1 MDRDS
6 FIFMSTKITTLE
18 SGLRVITDTVPEM
31 ETVALGVWADVGTR
45 HEELEHNGVAHMV
58 EHMMFNGTPTRTSRQ
73 IAEAVEDVGGQI
85 NAYTSREITA
95 YYIHLLKN
103 DMPMAMDI
111 LSDILQRPTFPDSEL
126 EKERDVIIQEIG
138 MTNDT
143 PDDVVF
149 DHYQETAYPG
159 QALGAPILGRADI
172 IANMKKET
180 LYDYVHRFYT
190 PEKLVISAAG
200 NVDHDSFVTTAQTMF
215 SDLPAD
221 THQTYAPARYEGGDK
236 RIEKDLEQSHV
247 VMGFR
252 GINRDDPDY
261 YSAVILGTVL
271 GGGMSSRLFQEIR
284 EKRGLVYSIYSS
296 HSSYHDDGQ
305 FEIYAG
311 TGPESLNKLVPVTCD
326 EIVKIMHDPITEAE
340 LNRAKAQIKAGI
352 LMSRESMLSR
362 ANRQAKYLINF
373 NAAPD
378 IAKLI
383 AKVDAVTVY
392 SVQKIAQKIFTGKP
406 TFSALGPVKDLES
419 YDKIR
424 ERLTV

>member
-1 MDRDS
+1 
-6 FIFMSTKITTLE
+6 MSIKITELD
-18 SGLRVITDTVPEM
+18 SGLRIITDTVPEM

-45 HEELEHNGVAHMV
+45 HEDLRHNGVAHMV

-111 LSDILQRPTFPDSEL
+111 LSDILQRPTFPDNEL
-126 EKERDVIIQEIG
+126 EKERGVILQEIG

-149 DHYQETAYPG
+149 DHYQETAYPD
-159 QALGAPILGRADI
+159 QALGAPILGRESI
-172 IANMKKET
+172 IEGMKKET

-190 PEKLVISAAG
+190 PRKLVVSAAG
-200 NVDHDSFVTTAQTMF
+200 NVNHEAFADVVRTMF
-215 SDLPAD
+215 ADLPQD
-221 THQTYAPARYEGGDK
+221 TNQSYAPARYAGGDK
-236 RIEKDLEQSHV
+236 RTEKELEQSHV
-247 VMGFR
+247 VMGFQ
-252 GINRDDPDY
+252 GINREDPDY
-261 YSAVILGTVL
+261 YSAVILATVL

-311 TGPESLNKLVPVTCD
+311 TGPESLDKLIPVTCE
-326 EIVKIMHDPITEAE
+326 EIVKIMQNPISEAE
-340 LNRAKAQIKAGI
+340 LSRAKAQIKAGI

-373 NAAPD
+373 GRAPD
-378 IAKLI
+378 VARLI
-383 AKVDAVTVY
+383 AQVDAVTIY
-392 SVQKIAQKIFTGKP
+392 SVQKIAQKIFSGKP
-406 TFSALGPVKDLES
+406 TLAALGPVKGLED
-419 YDKIR
+419 YEKIHA
-424 ERLTV
+424 RLAA

>member
-1 MDRDS
+1 
-6 FIFMSTKITTLE
+6 MSINVTRFDN
-18 SGLRVITDTVPEM
+18 GLRIITDAVPEM
-31 ETVALGVWADVGTR
+31 ETVAVGAWADVGTR
-45 HEELEHNGVAHMV
+45 HEDLKHNGVAHMV
-58 EHMMFNGTPTRTSRQ
+58 EHMMFNGTPTRSSRE

-126 EKERDVIIQEIG
+126 EKERGVIIQEIG

-149 DHYQETAYPG
+149 DHYQETAYPD
-159 QALGAPILGRADI
+159 QALGAPILGREDI
-172 IANMKKET
+172 IQNMKKET

-190 PEKLVISAAG
+190 PEKLVLSAAG
-200 NVDHDSFVTTAQTMF
+200 NVDHESFVHMARTMF
-215 SDLPAD
+215 ADLPAN
-221 THQTYAPARYEGGDK
+221 THQTYSPAQYKGGEF
-236 RIEKDLEQSHV
+236 RREKDLEQSHV
-247 VMGFR
+247 VLGFR
-252 GINRDDPDY
+252 GVDREDPDY
-261 YSAVILGTVL
+261 YSALILGTVM

-311 TGPESLNKLVPVTCD
+311 TGPESLNELIPVACA
-326 EIVKIMHDPITEAE
+326 ELVKIMQDPISDVE

-362 ANRQAKYLINF
+362 ANRQAKYLINYDT
-373 NAAPD
+373 APD
-378 IAKLI
+378 INRVI
-383 AKVDAVTVY
+383 AQVDSVTVY
-392 SVQKIAQKIFTGKP
+392 SVQKIAQKIFAGTP
-406 TFSALGPVKDLES
+406 TLAALGPIKDLES
-419 YDKIR
+419 YDKIIA
-424 ERLTV
+424 RLAA

>member
-1 MDRDS
+1 
-6 FIFMSTKITTLE
+6 MSIKVTELE
-18 SGLRVITDTVPEM
+18 NGLRVITDTVPEM
-31 ETVALGVWADVGTR
+31 ETVAAGVWADVGTR
-45 HEELEHNGVAHMV
+45 HEDMEHNGVAHMV
-58 EHMMFNGTPTRTSRQ
+58 EHMMFNGTPTRTSRE

-103 DMPMAMDI
+103 DLPMAMDI
-111 LSDILQRPTFPDSEL
+111 LSDILQRPIFPDNEL
-126 EKERDVIIQEIG
+126 EKERGVIIQEIG

-149 DHYQETAYPG
+149 DYYQETAYPN
-159 QALGAPILGRADI
+159 QALGAPILGREEI

-200 NVDHDSFVTTAQTMF
+200 NIDHETFVHMARTMF
-215 SDLPAD
+215 ADLPKD
-221 THQTYAPARYEGGDK
+221 THQTYAPAQYKGGEV
-236 RIEKDLEQSHV
+236 RVEKELEQSHV
-247 VMGFR
+247 VMGFQ
-252 GINRDDPDY
+252 GISREDPDY

-284 EKRGLVYSIYSS
+284 EKRGLVYSIYAS

-311 TGPESLNKLVPVTCD
+311 TGPESLNELVPVTCA
-326 EIVKIMHDPITEAE
+326 EIVKIMQDPITEAE

-373 NAAPD
+373 HRAPD
-378 IAKLI
+378 VSRLI
-383 AKVDAVTVY
+383 AQVDAVTVY
-392 SVQKIAQKIFTGKP
+392 SVQKIAQKIFAGTP
-406 TFSALGPVKDLES
+406 TLAALGPIKNLVS
-419 YDKIR
+419 YDSIR
-424 ERLTV
+424 KNLAA

>member
-1 MDRDS
+1 
-6 FIFMSTKITTLE
+6 MSIKVTTLD
-18 SGLRVITDTVPEM
+18 SGLRVITDSVPEM
-31 ETVALGVWADVGTR
+31 ETVAVGVWADVGTR
-45 HEELEHNGVAHMV
+45 HEDLKHNGVAHMV

-111 LSDILQRPTFPDSEL
+111 LSDILQRPTFPDNEL
-126 EKERDVIIQEIG
+126 EKERGVILQEIG

-149 DHYQETAYPG
+149 DYYQETAYPD
-159 QALGAPILGRADI
+159 QALGAPILGREEI
-172 IANMKKET
+172 IEGMKKET

-190 PEKLVISAAG
+190 PEKLVVSAAG
-200 NVDHDSFVTTAQTMF
+200 NVDHDSFVHTARTMF
-215 SDLPAD
+215 ADLPKD
-221 THQTYAPARYEGGDK
+221 THQSYKPAQYKGGDK
-236 RIEKDLEQSHV
+236 RMEKDLEQSHV
-247 VMGFR
+247 VLGFQ
-252 GINRDDPDY
+252 GVNREDPDY

-271 GGGMSSRLFQEIR
+271 GGGMSSRLFQEVR
-284 EKRGLVYSIYSS
+284 EKRGLVYSIYAS
-296 HSSYHDDGQ
+296 HSAYHDDGQ

-311 TGPESLNKLVPVTCD
+311 TGPENLGQLIPVTCE
-326 EIVKIMHDPITEAE
+326 EIVKIMQNPITEEE

-362 ANRQAKYLINF
+362 ANRQAKFLINF

-378 IAKLI
+378 VARLI
-383 AKVDAVTVY
+383 AQVDAVTVY
-392 SVQKIAQKIFTGKP
+392 TVQKIAQKIFIGTP
-406 TFSALGPVKDLES
+406 TLAALGPVKGLED
-419 YDKIR
+419 YNKIR
-424 ERLTV
+424 ERLAA

>member
-1 MDRDS
+1 
-6 FIFMSTKITTLE
+6 MSIKVTTLD

-45 HEELEHNGVAHMV
+45 HEDLKHNGVAHMV
-58 EHMMFNGTPTRTSRQ
+58 EHMMFNGTPTRNSRE

-111 LSDILQRPTFPDSEL
+111 LSDILQRPTFPDNEL
-126 EKERDVIIQEIG
+126 EKERGVILQEIG

-149 DHYQETAYPG
+149 DHYQETAYPA
-159 QALGAPILGRADI
+159 QALGAPILGRENI
-172 IANMKKET
+172 IENMKKET

-190 PEKLVISAAG
+190 PEKLVVSAAG
-200 NVDHDSFVTTAQTMF
+200 NIDHDSFVHTARTMF
-215 SDLPAD
+215 CDLPKD
-221 THQTYAPARYEGGDK
+221 THQTYAPAKYKGGDV
-236 RIEKDLEQSHV
+236 RTEKDLEQSHV
-247 VMGFR
+247 VLGFQ
-252 GINRDDPDY
+252 GVKRDDPDY

-271 GGGMSSRLFQEIR
+271 GGGMSSRLFQEVR
-284 EKRGLVYSIYSS
+284 EKHGLVYSIYAS
-296 HSSYHDDGQ
+296 HSAYHDDGQ

-311 TGPESLNKLVPVTCD
+311 TGPENLEKLVPVTCA
-326 EIVKIMHDPITEAE
+326 EIVKVMQNPITEAE

-362 ANRQAKYLINF
+362 ANRQAKFLINF
-373 NAAPD
+373 NTSPD
-378 IAKLI
+378 VKRLI
-383 AKVDAVTVY
+383 AQVDAVTVY
-392 SVQKIAQKIFTGKP
+392 TVQKIAQKIFTGTP
-406 TFSALGPVKDLES
+406 TLAALGPVKGLED

-424 ERLTV
+424 SRLAA

>member
-1 MDRDS
+1 
-6 FIFMSTKITTLE
+6 MSIQITRLE
-18 SGLRVITDTVPEM
+18 NGLRIITDTVPEM

-45 HEELEHNGVAHMV
+45 HEDLQYNGVAHMV

-85 NAYTSREITA
+85 NAYTSREVTA

-111 LSDILQRPTFPDSEL
+111 LSDILQRPTFPDKEL

-149 DHYQETAYPG
+149 DHYQETAYPS

-172 IANMKKET
+172 IADMKKET

-190 PEKLVISAAG
+190 PQKLVISAAG
-200 NVDHDSFVTTAQTMF
+200 KVDHDSFVDTARTMF
-215 SDLPAD
+215 ADLPPD
-221 THQTYAPARYEGGDK
+221 TNQTYQPARYEGGEK

-247 VMGFR
+247 VLGFQ
-252 GINRDDPDY
+252 GVMRDDPDY
-261 YSAVILGTVL
+261 YSAVILGTIL

-311 TGPESLNKLVPVTCD
+311 TGPESLNKLLPVACE
-326 EIVKIMHDPITEAE
+326 EIVKIMQEPVSEAE
-340 LNRAKAQIKAGI
+340 LNRAKSQIKAGI

-362 ANRQAKYLINF
+362 ANRQAKFFINF
-373 NAAPD
+373 NEAPD
-378 IAKLI
+378 IKNLI
-383 AKVDAVTVY
+383 AKIDAVTVY
-392 SVQKIAQKIFTGKP
+392 SVQKIAQRIFTGKP
-406 TFSALGPVKDLES
+406 TLSALGPIKGLEP
-419 YDKIR
+419 YENIR
-424 ERLTV
+424 ARLAA

>member
-1 MDRDS
+1 
-6 FIFMSTKITTLE
+6 MSIKVTKLD

-45 HEELEHNGVAHMV
+45 HEDLQHNGVAHMV

-73 IAEAVEDVGGQI
+73 IAEAIEDVGGQV

-111 LSDILQRPTFPDSEL
+111 LSDILQRPTFPDAEL
-126 EKERDVIIQEIG
+126 EKERDVIVQEIG

-149 DHYQETAYPG
+149 DYYQETAYPN

-172 IANMKKET
+172 VENMKKET

-200 NVDHDSFVTTAQTMF
+200 KVDHDAFVSMAQTMF
-215 SDLPAD
+215 SELPKD
-221 THQTYAPARYEGGDK
+221 THQTYAPANYQGGDR

-252 GINRDDPDY
+252 GINREDPEY

-271 GGGMSSRLFQEIR
+271 GGGMSSRLFQEVR

-311 TGPESLNKLVPVTCD
+311 TGPESLNELVPVTCD
-326 EIVKIMHDPITEAE
+326 EIVKTMQEPITEAE
-340 LNRAKAQIKAGI
+340 LQRAKAQIKAGI

-362 ANRQAKYLINF
+362 ANRQAKFLINF
-373 NAAPD
+373 NRAPD
-378 IAKLI
+378 VAQLI

-406 TFSALGPVKDLES
+406 TFTALGPVKDLQS
-419 YDKIR
+419 YDKICQ
-424 ERLTV
+424 RLAA

>member
-1 MDRDS
+1 
-6 FIFMSTKITTLE
+6 MSIKVTTLE

-31 ETVALGVWADVGTR
+31 ETVAVGVWADVGTR
-45 HEELEHNGVAHMV
+45 HEDLKHNGVAHMV

-111 LSDILQRPTFPDSEL
+111 LSDILQRPTFPDNEL
-126 EKERDVIIQEIG
+126 EKERGVILQEIG

-149 DHYQETAYPG
+149 DYYQETAYPD
-159 QALGAPILGRADI
+159 QALGAPILGREEI
-172 IANMKKET
+172 IEGMKKET

-190 PEKLVISAAG
+190 PEKLVVSAAG
-200 NVDHDSFVTTAQTMF
+200 NVDHDSFVHTARTMF
-215 SDLPAD
+215 SDLPKD
-221 THQTYAPARYEGGDK
+221 THQSYKAAKYQGGDK
-236 RIEKDLEQSHV
+236 RMEKDLEQSHV
-247 VMGFR
+247 VLGFQ
-252 GINRDDPDY
+252 GVNREDPDY

-271 GGGMSSRLFQEIR
+271 GGGMSSRLFQEVR
-284 EKRGLVYSIYSS
+284 EKRGLVYSIYAS
-296 HSSYHDDGQ
+296 HSAYHDDGQ

-311 TGPESLNKLVPVTCD
+311 TGPENLGQLIPVTCE
-326 EIVKIMHDPITEAE
+326 EIVKIMQNPISEEE

-362 ANRQAKYLINF
+362 ANRQAKFLINF

-378 IAKLI
+378 VARLI
-383 AKVDAVTVY
+383 AQVDAVTVY
-392 SVQKIAQKIFTGKP
+392 SVQKIAQKIFTGTP
-406 TFSALGPVKDLES
+406 TLAALGPVKGLED
-419 YDKIR
+419 YEKIQS
-424 ERLTV
+424 RLAA

>member
-1 MDRDS
+1 
-6 FIFMSTKITTLE
+6 MSTKITRLE
-18 SGLRVITDTVPEM
+18 SGLRIITDTVPEM

-45 HEELEHNGVAHMV
+45 HEDLQHNGVAHMV

-85 NAYTSREITA
+85 NAYTSREVTA

-111 LSDILQRPTFPDSEL
+111 LSDILQRPTFPDKEL

-190 PEKLVISAAG
+190 PQKLVISAAG
-200 NVDHDSFVTTAQTMF
+200 NVDHDSFVDTARTMF
-215 SDLPAD
+215 ADLPPD
-221 THQTYAPARYEGGDK
+221 TNQSYLPARYQGGEK
-236 RIEKDLEQSHV
+236 RIEKELEQSHV
-247 VMGFR
+247 VLGFQ
-252 GINRDDPDY
+252 GIMRDDPDY
-261 YSAVILGTVL
+261 YSAVILGTIL

-311 TGPESLNKLVPVTCD
+311 TGPESLNKLLPVACD
-326 EIVKIMHDPITEAE
+326 EIVKIMQEPVSEAE
-340 LNRAKAQIKAGI
+340 LSRAKAQIKAGI

-373 NAAPD
+373 DEAPD
-378 IAKLI
+378 IQKLI
-383 AKVDAVTVY
+383 AKIDAVTVY
-392 SVQKIAQKIFTGKP
+392 SVQKIAQRIFTGTP
-406 TFSALGPVKDLES
+406 TLSALGPIKGLEP

-424 ERLTV
+424 DRLAA

>member
-1 MDRDS
+1 
-6 FIFMSTKITTLE
+6 MSIKVTTLE
-18 SGLRVITDTVPEM
+18 SGLRVVTDTVPEM

-45 HEELEHNGVAHMV
+45 HEDLAHNGVAHMV

-85 NAYTSREITA
+85 NAYTSREVTA
-95 YYIHLLKN
+95 YYIHLLQN
-103 DMPMAMDI
+103 DMPLAMDI
-111 LSDILQRPTFPDSEL
+111 LSDILQRPTFPDADL

-149 DHYQETAYPG
+149 DYYQETAYPG

-172 IANMKKET
+172 IANMKKDT
-180 LYDYVHRFYT
+180 LFDYVHRFYT

-200 NVDHDSFVTTAQTMF
+200 NIDHETFAETARTMF
-215 SDLPAD
+215 SDLPKD
-221 THQTYAPARYEGGDK
+221 THQPYVPAAYKGGDK
-236 RIEKDLEQSHV
+236 RVEKDLEQSHV
-247 VMGFR
+247 VLGFR
-252 GINRDDPDY
+252 GINREDPDY

-326 EIVKIMHDPITEAE
+326 EIVKVMQDPITEAE

-362 ANRQAKYLINF
+362 ANRQAKHVINF
-373 NAAPD
+373 GSAPD

-383 AKVDAVTVY
+383 AKIDAVTVY
-392 SVQKIAQKIFTGKP
+392 SVQKIAQRIFSGTP
-406 TFSALGPVKDLES
+406 TLAALGPVKGLED
-419 YDKIR
+419 YEKIR
-424 ERLTV
+424 QRLAA

>member
-1 MDRDS
+1 
-6 FIFMSTKITTLE
+6 MSIKITRLP
-18 SGLRVITDTVPEM
+18 SGLRIITDTVPEM

-45 HEELEHNGVAHMV
+45 HEDLEHNGVAHMV

-95 YYIHLLKN
+95 YYIHLLKD

-111 LSDILQRPTFPDSEL
+111 LSDILQRPTFPDAEL

-159 QALGAPILGRADI
+159 QALGAPILGRAEI
-172 IANMKKET
+172 IAGMKKET

-190 PEKLVISAAG
+190 PKKLVISAAG
-200 NVDHDSFVTTAQTMF
+200 NVDHEAFVATAQTMF
-215 SDLPAD
+215 ADLPPD
-221 THQTYAPARYEGGDK
+221 TNQTYTSADYRGGDK
-236 RIEKDLEQSHV
+236 RIEKDLEQSHI
-247 VMGFR
+247 VMGFQ
-252 GINRDDPDY
+252 GIDREDSEY

-271 GGGMSSRLFQEIR
+271 GGGMSSRLFQEVR

-296 HSSYHDDGQ
+296 HSAYHDDGQ

-311 TGPESLNKLVPVTCD
+311 TGPESLNKLVPVVCD
-326 EIVKIMHDPITEAE
+326 EIVKVMQDPISEAE

-373 NAAPD
+373 DSAPD
-378 IAKLI
+378 VAHII

-392 SVQKIAQKIFTGKP
+392 SVQKIAQRIFTGKP
-406 TFSALGPVKDLES
+406 TFAALGPVKDLED
-419 YDKIR
+419 YETIR
-424 ERLTV
+424 KRLAA

>member
-1 MDRDS
+1 
-6 FIFMSTKITTLE
+6 MSIKTTTLE
-18 SGLRVITDTVPEM
+18 SGLRIITDTVPEM
-31 ETVALGVWADVGTR
+31 ETVAVGVWADVGTR
-45 HEELEHNGVAHMV
+45 HEDLKHNGVAHMV

-126 EKERDVIIQEIG
+126 EKERGVIIQEIG

-149 DHYQETAYPG
+149 DYYQETAYPD
-159 QALGAPILGRADI
+159 QALGAPILGREDI
-172 IANMKKET
+172 IQSMKKET

-200 NVDHDSFVTTAQTMF
+200 NVDHDTFATIARTMF
-215 SDLPAD
+215 SDLPKD
-221 THQTYAPARYEGGDK
+221 THQTYAPAKYVGGDK
-236 RIEKDLEQSHV
+236 RSERELEQSHV
-247 VMGFR
+247 VLGFQ
-252 GINRDDPDY
+252 GIDREDPDY

-271 GGGMSSRLFQEIR
+271 GGGMSSRLFQEVR
-284 EKRGLVYSIYSS
+284 EKRGLVYSIYAS

-311 TGPESLNKLVPVTCD
+311 TGPESLGQLVPVTCD
-326 EIVKIMHDPITEAE
+326 EIIRIMQEPISEAE
-340 LNRAKAQIKAGI
+340 LQRAKAQIKAGI

-373 NAAPD
+373 NRPPD
-378 IAKLI
+378 VARLI
-383 AKVDAVTVY
+383 AQVDAVTVY
-392 SVQKIAQKIFTGKP
+392 SVQKIAQRIFSGKP
-406 TFSALGPVKDLES
+406 TLAALGPVDGLES
-419 YDKIR
+419 YDKIAV
-424 ERLTV
+424 RLAA